1 MPPWWA
7 QEGDSVDSVK
17 VIAELCAV
25 IDRMNIIV
33 QAKAMELAQHGAVA
47 YAEEIAAVRAQ
58 YTRAIGERVGP

>member
-1 MPPWWA
+1 M
-7 QEGDSVDSVK
+7 DSVK

-33 QAKAMELAQHGAVA
+33 QAQAMELAKHGAVA

-58 YTRAIGERVGP
+58 YTRAIGEGVGP

>member
-1 MPPWWA
+1 M
-7 QEGDSVDSVK
+7 DSVK

-58 YTRAIGERVGP
+58 YTRAIGEGVGP

>member
-7 QEGDSVDSVK
+7 QGGDSVDSVK

-33 QAKAMELAQHGAVA
+33 QAQAMELAQHGAVA
-47 YAEEIAAVRAQ
+47 YVEEIAAVRAQ
-58 YTRAIGERVGP
+58 YTRAIGEGVGP